1 MYFRRKALAAAFL
14 LAQVAT
20 ASTALAQQTTT
31 PPRRPSGPAAGPV
44 IKLPP
49 GSGASLE
56 EPQSNSSAKERAE
69 RAPAEPKRWE
79 YCAITNIIWQQ
90 KGITS
95 SSRAA
100 FAVVRFF
107 PNTVEE
113 VEGASEADAMANAF
127 ARLGDDGWELTGVS
141 TNFNLTDGNGKTDT
155 VYYFKRPK
163 RPQQEQE

>member
-1 MYFRRKALAAAFL
+1 MDFIRKALAAALL

-20 ASTALAQQTTT
+20 ASNALAQQTTT

-56 EPQSNSSAKERAE
+56 ETQSNSSAKERAE
-69 RAPAEPKRWE
+69 RAEPKRWE
-79 YCAITNIIWQQ
+79 YCAITSVIWQQ

-100 FAVVRFF
+100 FALVRFF

-113 VEGASEADAMANAF
+113 VEGANEEDAMANAF
-127 ARLGDDGWELTGVS
+127 TRLGDDGWELTGVS
-141 TNFNLTDGNGKTDT
+141 TNFNLTDGNGKNIN

-163 RPQQEQE
+163 RARQE

>member
-1 MYFRRKALAAAFL
+1 MDFRRKALAAALL

-20 ASTALAQQTTT
+20 ASTALSQQTTT
-31 PPRRPSGPAAGPV
+31 PRRPSGPAAGPV

-56 EPQSNSSAKERAE
+56 EAQSNSSAKERAE
-69 RAPAEPKRWE
+69 RAPSEPKRWE
-79 YCAITNIIWQQ
+79 YCAITNIVWQQ
-90 KGITS
+90 KGISS

-113 VEGASEADAMANAF
+113 VEGASEVDAMANAF
-127 ARLGDDGWELTGVS
+127 TRLGDDGWELTGVS
-141 TNFNLTDGNGKTDT
+141 TNFNLIDGNGKTDT
-155 VYYFKRPK
+155 LYYFKRPK
-163 RPQQEQE
+163 RVQHEQE

>member
-1 MYFRRKALAAAFL
+1 MYFRRKALAAALL

-31 PPRRPSGPAAGPV
+31 PRRPSGPAAGPV

-56 EPQSNSSAKERAE
+56 ETQSNSSAKERAG

-79 YCAITNIIWQQ
+79 YCAITSVIWQQ

-100 FAVVRFF
+100 FALVRFF

-113 VEGASEADAMANAF
+113 VEGANEEDAMANAF
-127 ARLGDDGWELTGVS
+127 TRLGDDGWELTGVA
-141 TNFNLTDGNGKTDT
+141 TNFNLTDGNGKNIN

-163 RPQQEQE
+163 RTQQEQE

>member
-1 MYFRRKALAAAFL
+1 MDFRRKALAAALL

-56 EPQSNSSAKERAE
+56 EAQSNSTAKERAE
-69 RAPAEPKRWE
+69 RAEPKRWE
-79 YCAITNIIWQQ
+79 YCAITNVFWQQ

-113 VEGASEADAMANAF
+113 VEGASEVDAMANAF
-127 ARLGDDGWELTGVS
+127 TRLGDDGWELTGVS
-141 TNFNLTDGNGKTDT
+141 TNFNLIDGNGKTDT